1 MITTVAGATARSL
14 LARRRALLMLLLAAL
29 PVLFGVIAYLR
40 GPMGDP
46 AAQVAETLDLVVVGM
61 LLPLLALV
69 FGTAALGAELE
80 DGSAIHLLTKPVAR
94 WRIVTA
100 KILAAALLAAGL
112 AGVTT
117 LLTGLLVGGLHGAA
131 GVAIAYTVAVVVG
144 AVLYVTVFVAL
155 SILTTRALI
164 IGLAYV
170 VIWEGTL
177 AGLFEGTRVLSI
189 RQYVGS
195 IAVAINPS
203 AAVPG
208 SDVLGPATAV
218 AGTVIVLVVAFLVA
232 VRALERLR
240 LSAGD

>member
-1 MITTVAGATARSL
+1 MIKVIAGATARSL
-14 LARRRALLMLLLAAL
+14 LARRRAVLMLLLTGL

-40 GPMGDP
+40 GPVGDP
-46 AAQVAETLDLVVVGM
+46 VDQTAGTLDLVVVGM

-100 KILAAALLAAGL
+100 KIVAAAPLAAGL
-112 AGVTT
+112 TGAAT
-117 LLTGLLVGGLHGAA
+117 LLTGLLVGGQHGAA
-131 GVAIAYTVAVVVG
+131 GVALAYTVAVVVG

-164 IGLAYV
+164 IGLAYI
-170 VIWEGTL
+170 VIWEGML
-177 AGLFEGTRVLSI
+177 AGLFEGTRALSI

-195 IAVAINPS
+195 IAAAIDP
-203 AAVPG
+203 AASVPG
-208 SDVLGPATAV
+208 SAALAPATAV

-232 VRALERLR
+232 VRALERYQ